1 MNNKTRF
8 PSSFFYIVISLFL
21 SYFFCSF
28 LMISFLFKTF
38 VVFDAEY
45 IIFKIE
51 ALHLLYNRE
60 K

>member
-1 MNNKTRF
+1 MKNKTRF
-8 PSSFFYIVISLFL
+8 PFFLYSNIFVSFL
-21 SYFFCSF
+21 FFCSF